1 MSTSPVPPTG
11 AQTPDDSSQVKLGD
25 RAAQAGGAASIV
37 STLHELRRNDT
48 GVVRGVRT
56 LLALNQPE
64 GVDCPGCAWP
74 EAAGERGEIEFCE
87 NGAKAIAW
95 ETTRRRIDAA
105 FFAKHSLADL
115 AAQSDYAIG
124 QLGRLV
130 EPMYLRPGATHYEPI
145 GWDDAYALIA
155 KEAHA
160 LSSPDEAAF
169 YTSGRTSN
177 EAAYLFQL
185 FVRQL
190 GTNNLPDCANL
201 CHESSGVALKETVGV
216 GKGTVQL
223 DDFEQADAIFLLGQN
238 PGTNHPR
245 MMAQLQKAAQRGCE
259 IVAVNPLP
267 EAALLRFS
275 HPQHATELLLGG
287 SPITSLFLPVKI
299 DGDAALL
306 KGIMKELLS
315 EERARPGKVF
325 DWEFIRSHTQGI
337 EALLDDLDATSWEDV
352 CADSGLPRNAIRQA
366 AEVCLSAR
374 RIIACWAMGLTQHKA
389 AVATIQQVV
398 NLLLL
403 GGHIGRPGAGLCPV
417 RGHSNVQGD
426 RTMGITPKVDPAFLG
441 RMEQRYQFVGPK
453 TPGLDS

>member
-201 CHESSGVALKETVGV
+201 CHESSGVALRESVGY

-223 DDFEQADAIFLLGQN
+223 EDFELADAIFVIGQN

-245 MMAQLQKAAQRGCE
+245 MLTTLQQAAQRGCT
-259 IVAVNPLP
+259 IVSINPLA
-267 EAALLRFS
+267 EAALTRFQ
-275 HPQHATELLLGG
+275 HPQDPIDLLGEG
-287 SPITSLFLPVKI
+287 TTIASLHLPVRI
-299 DGDAALL
+299 GGDAALL
-306 KGIMKELLS
+306 KGIMKELLA
-315 EERARPGKVF
+315 EEARRPGQVL
-325 DWEFIRSHTQGI
+325 DWEFIRAHTSGF
-337 EALLDDLDATSWEDV
+337 EALRAGLEQVSWDEILLE
-352 CADSGLPRNAIRQA
+352 CGLFREQIRAASEIVMRSRRITGRQA
-366 AEVCLSAR
+366 FDWGVVAEKIMAVYDTVIESAELAPDEQAGRVRDRLR
-374 RIIACWAMGLTQHKA
+374 RIRS
-389 AVATIQQVV
+389 
-398 NLLLL
+398 
-403 GGHIGRPGAGLCPV
+403 GR
-417 RGHSNVQGD
+417 RD
-426 RTMGITPKVDPAFLG
+426 RRK
-441 RMEQRYQFVGPK
+441 
-453 TPGLDS
+453 DSDE